1 MNNSARIISI
11 IRLQYMLV
19 INKNLR
25 IGHAKDVQHL
35 KDAFVRVIKEYL
47 AFQDFPDL
55 EGRME
60 YRVSLDPRGHGVLR
74 VRKGLLA
81 SMDLKVR
88 RATEESMVCQASGE
102 LQAYRYGKTII
113 IIPIMIDITRRIHRK
128 ILSIEGYAR
137 P

>member
-1 MNNSARIISI
+1 MRI
-11 IRLQYMLV
+11 
-19 INKNLR
+19 INKNFS

-35 KDAFVRVIKEYL
+35 KDAFVRVTKEYL
-47 AFQDFPDL
+47 AFQDFLDL

-81 SMDLKVR
+81 SLDLKVR
-88 RATEESMVCQASGE
+88 RAIEESMVCQASGE
-102 LQAYRYGKTII
+102 LQAYRYGKSII
-113 IIPIMIDITRRIHRK
+113 MLSMITDITRRIYRI
-128 ILSIEGYAR
+128 ILSIQGYAR

>member
-1 MNNSARIISI
+1 MF
-11 IRLQYMLV
+11 M

-35 KDAFVRVIKEYL
+35 KDAFVRVTKEYL

-60 YRVSLDPRGHGVLR
+60 YQVSLDPRGHGVLR
-74 VRKGLLA
+74 VRRGLMG

-88 RATEESMVCQASGE
+88 RVIEESMACQASGE
-102 LQAYRYGKTII
+102 LLAYRYVKYSFTIPTII
-113 IIPIMIDITRRIHRK
+113 DMTRRIHR
-128 ILSIEGYAR
+128 IIWCFQGYAGS
-137 P
+137 

>member
-1 MNNSARIISI
+1 MF
-11 IRLQYMLV
+11 M

-35 KDAFVRVIKEYL
+35 KDAFVRVTKEYL
-47 AFQDFPDL
+47 AFQDYQDL

-74 VRKGLLA
+74 VRRGLMG

-88 RATEESMVCQASGE
+88 RVIEESMACQASGE
-102 LQAYRYGKTII
+102 LLAYRYVKYSFTIPTII
-113 IIPIMIDITRRIHRK
+113 DMTRRIHR
-128 ILSIEGYAR
+128 IIWCFQGYAGS
-137 P
+137 

>member
-1 MNNSARIISI
+1 MLPDMTYINN
-11 IRLQYMLV
+11 
-19 INKNLR
+19 INLKYKNLR

-35 KDAFVRVIKEYL
+35 KDAFVRVIKEHQ
-47 AFQDFPDL
+47 AFQDFLDL

-74 VRKGLLA
+74 VRRGLMG

-88 RATEESMVCQASGE
+88 RVIEESMVCQASGE
-102 LQAYRYGKTII
+102 LQAYRYSKSII

>member
-1 MNNSARIISI
+1 MRI
-11 IRLQYMLV
+11 
-19 INKNLR
+19 INKNFR

-35 KDAFVRVIKEYL
+35 KDAFVRVTKEYL
-47 AFQDFPDL
+47 AFQDFLDL

-81 SMDLKVR
+81 SLDLKVR
-88 RATEESMVCQASGE
+88 RAIEESMVCQASGE
-102 LQAYRYGKTII
+102 LQAYRYGKSII
-113 IIPIMIDITRRIHRK
+113 MLSMITDITRRIYRI
-128 ILSIEGYAR
+128 ILSIQGYAR